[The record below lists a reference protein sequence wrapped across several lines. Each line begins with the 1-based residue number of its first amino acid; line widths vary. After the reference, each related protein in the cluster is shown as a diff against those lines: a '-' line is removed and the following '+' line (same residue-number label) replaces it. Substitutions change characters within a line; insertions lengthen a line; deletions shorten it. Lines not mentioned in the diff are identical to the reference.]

1 MNEWLAVVA
10 GAIASVT
17 VIGTFLVKVV
27 DKIIIKPMEKRKVE
41 RDRRIESDRQDF
53 EQQLLKR
60 VEQNQQPLTLS
71 IAQLNV
77 LLEESQRDKMALHQI
92 ADTNVKAIDQH
103 EVRLDNHNDRLIVL
117 ETKNGVRTYTE
128 VYKEDK

>member
-1 MNEWLAVVA
+1 MNEWLSVVA
-10 GAIASVT
+10 GAITSIT
-17 VIGTFLVKVV
+17 VIGTFLVMLVKKTIVT
-27 DKIIIKPMEKRKVE
+27 PMEKRKVE
-41 RDRRIESDRQDF
+41 RDKKIEKDRQEF

-77 LLEESQRDKMALHQI
+77 LLEESQRDRTALHQI
-92 ADTNVKAIDQH
+92 ADNNVKVIGQH
-103 EVRLDNHNDRLIVL
+103 EERLDNHNDRLIVL

>member
-1 MNEWLAVVA
+1 MNEWLSVVA
-10 GAIASVT
+10 GAITSIT
-17 VIGTFLVKVV
+17 VIGTFLVMLVKKTIVT
-27 DKIIIKPMEKRKVE
+27 PMEKRKVE
-41 RDRRIESDRQDF
+41 RDKKIEKDRQEF

-77 LLEESQRDKMALHQI
+77 LLEESQRDRVTLHQI

-103 EVRLDNHNDRLIVL
+103 EERLDNHNDRLIVL